1 MPGQLCTPPLLLPV
15 LLMRQGAVEGR
26 SYCSDGQRGP
36 GNHGLR
42 LEPRQP
48 CSQVQRTSVWW
59 PVNRIGILGP
69 LRGCGGGN
77 PRDRGG
83 SCYGLA
89 RNSLRITAHCPGW
102 VLTWGVS
109 WIHSPD
115 PKRLERVSDPSVP
128 TLAPPAPCP
137 APGGVPRP
145 LPSAPPG
152 PLHTPTCQAGAP
164 PFWPLPPSPSQEPS
178 WSLEVQG
185 SGKLVLG
192 ASDGSCPLGNT
203 P

>member
-1 MPGQLCTPPLLLPV
+1 MVASELNRDPLDLSGHV
-15 LLMRQGAVEGR
+15 GG
-26 SYCSDGQRGP
+26 GP
-36 GNHGLR
+36 GEAG
-42 LEPRQP
+42 Q
-48 CSQVQRTSVWW
+48 SW
-59 PVNRIGILGP
+59 G
-69 LRGCGGGN
+69 RGGRN
-77 PRDRGG
+77 PRDRIPDRGG

-109 WIHSPD
+109 WIHPPD
-115 PKRLERVSDPSVP
+115 PKRLQRVSDLSVP
-128 TLAPPAPCP
+128 TLAPP

-145 LPSAPPG
+145 LPSDPPG
-152 PLHTPTCQAGAP
+152 PLHTPTCQARAP

-178 WSLEVQG
+178 WSLEMQG

-192 ASDGSCPLGNT
+192 ALDGSGQLGST